1 MKRILGMAG
10 AGMLALLVSSCG
22 TGHATAGSGS
32 AGSSTPSTTPT
43 ATTAQYA
50 SIITEREEAWRDYE
64 ENILDCALASVGKS
78 AVDSIKRTTCGYTVM
93 TVTLTA
99 RQAVT
104 ELRLLPDP
112 PAEVA
117 TLVERT
123 VKALDVLAKNPAA
136 TVCEVKDSKAC
147 DEAITRANGEIRPL
161 IPILDAWKPY
171 TR

>member
-1 MKRILGMAG
+1 MKHVLATMG
-10 AGMLALLVSSCG
+10 AGLLVTSLAAC
-22 TGHATAGSGS
+22 GS
-32 AGSSTPSTTPT
+32 ANTTAESSPSPTPTPTPTAT
-43 ATTAQYA
+43 ATTAQFA
-50 SIITEREEAWRDYE
+50 SVITEREQGWRDYE
-64 ENILDCALASVGKS
+64 EDIVDCALASIGKS
-78 AVDSIKRTTCGYTVM
+78 TIDDIKRTSCAYTVM

-112 PAEVA
+112 PDEVA

-123 VKALDVLAKNPAA
+123 VKALDVLAKNPAP
-136 TVCEVKDSKAC
+136 TVCEVKESEVC
-147 DEAITRANGEIRPL
+147 DAAITRANGEIRPL